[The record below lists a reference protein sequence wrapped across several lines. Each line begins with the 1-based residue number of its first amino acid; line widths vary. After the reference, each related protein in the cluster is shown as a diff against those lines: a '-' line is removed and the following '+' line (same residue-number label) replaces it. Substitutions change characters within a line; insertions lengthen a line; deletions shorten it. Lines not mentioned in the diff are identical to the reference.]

1 MTQFHNSF
9 CGKLNGTLEYPKI
22 NVNLSYCVH
31 VWFMGQQNDLKI
43 KCSKKL
49 MKVEGLLHKTYGIF
63 VNDYHCANPCCGY
76 RLAHIVV
83 HIT

>member
-1 MTQFHNSF
+1 MELYNSQRLTLTLVIVCM
-9 CGKLNGTLEYPKI
+9 CGLW
-22 NVNLSYCVH
+22 VNKMIC
-31 VWFMGQQNDLKI
+31 
-43 KCSKKL
+43 KKL

-63 VNDYHCANPCCGY
+63 VNDYHFANPCFGY